1 MSNERCKST
10 VFVVVSASTP
20 PAWRRRRRFARF
32 TATRTAACS
41 ARKALATAMNGA
53 VRGCRLR
60 CFDVW
65 RWMGKHNTI
74 CSMTQ
79 VGSDVLNM
87 CFGFFCQK
95 KAFVESCWRNMAF
108 SPLQMVI
115 NQDHLVTKNRGLTQH
130 GMVRRSF
137 REPTSASFPA
147 RCTHPHLSRVSLV
160 ASLCLSWLFFQ
171 NGTSTQHGESICG
184 YIHQ

>member
-87 CFGFFCQK
+87 CFGFFAK
-95 KAFVESCWRNMAF
+95 KRLSLNHVEETWPFPLSKWLSTKTTLLRKIGVWPNMGWWGEASESRPVLLFLHGAHTHIYPEFLWWPRFV
-108 SPLQMVI
+108 
-115 NQDHLVTKNRGLTQH
+115 
-130 GMVRRSF
+130 
-137 REPTSASFPA
+137 
-147 RCTHPHLSRVSLV
+147 
-160 ASLCLSWLFFQ
+160 
-171 NGTSTQHGESICG
+171 
-184 YIHQ
+184 